1 MEKQQ
6 RRQQSKPDSEKQS
19 VFKHFLREREKKKN
33 MQENLTEEQKILVF
47 RKNIQ
52 M

>member
-6 RRQQSKPDSEKQS
+6 IRQQSKPGSEKWS
-19 VFKHFLREREKKKN
+19 VFKHLFREREKKKN
-33 MQENLTEEQKILVF
+33 MQENLTEEQKILLF